1 MSLFETKKLGEMAPA
16 TRLVVYGLLGLWT
29 LIVLFP
35 LYWVVVTS
43 VKLPIQVSNGPV
55 YLPFIDYQPSLHA
68 WRYIF
73 VDIARDTFR
82 PYLNSLIVAIA
93 STSFAMAA
101 GSLAAY
107 ALSRF
112 AFRPRLLTIAIFIA
126 RHGARRVR
134 SRTLRR
140 RLAPGRRG
148 RAGADRYCRACLRKS
163 ALAASLPIPTCCSG

>member
-16 TRLVVYGLLGLWT
+16 TKLVVYGLLGLWT
-29 LIVLFP
+29 VIVLFP

-93 STSFAMAA
+93 STS
-101 GSLAAY
+101 L
-107 ALSRF
+107 
-112 AFRPRLLTIAIFIA
+112 
-126 RHGARRVR
+126 RHG
-134 SRTLRR
+134 R
-140 RLAPGRRG
+140 RLARG
-148 RAGADRYCRACLRKS
+148 LRAVALRVP
-163 ALAASLPIPTCCSG
+163 AAASHHRHLHRSAWRSPCSQSHASASTGGWPSRSRWR